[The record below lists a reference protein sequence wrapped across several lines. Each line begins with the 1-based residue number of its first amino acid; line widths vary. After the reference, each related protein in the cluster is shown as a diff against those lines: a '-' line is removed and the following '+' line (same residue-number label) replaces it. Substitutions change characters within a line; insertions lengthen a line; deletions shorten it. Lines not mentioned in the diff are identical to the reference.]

1 VPQRIL
7 RDGIL
12 ESQAVASLT
21 AREEVLYRRLMS
33 AVDDYGRFHGDPR
46 LVRARCYP
54 LTVEDHPLDEIEADL
69 KALSIRRAGIIL
81 VMLYEVDGKKY
92 LQINNFGQRIQAK
105 SKFPEPPTVDSTV
118 DHGEKPLRATRAR
131 SESES
136 DSETKSKS
144 EATTTTRARGRH
156 PVAVPI
162 RTTDSADSSSSPN
175 LSQWPKTLRAVRDRW
190 EMADEEI
197 IRRIIAA
204 ALDCAD
210 ARGRPLDDG
219 SAAAAVARGWRRS
232 HQGPA
237 ALLAAVPA
245 VLGAWFDTHPP
256 FAEPP
261 PENGSPSRAIAEIV
275 TRPDGTVDWDATDA
289 AMARGHP
296 RANCG
301 D

>member
-1 VPQRIL
+1 
-7 RDGIL
+7 
-12 ESQAVASLT
+12 
-21 AREEVLYRRLMS
+21 
-33 AVDDYGRFHGDPR
+33 
-46 LVRARCYP
+46 VRAMRY
-54 LTVEDHPLDEIEADL
+54 
-69 KALSIRRAGIIL
+69 
-81 VMLYEVDGKKY
+81 
-92 LQINNFGQRIQAK
+92 
-105 SKFPEPPTVDSTV
+105 PPTVN
-118 DHGEKPLRATRAR
+118 HGGTPLRATRAR
-131 SESES
+131 SESE
-136 DSETKSKS
+136 TKSKS
-144 EATTTTRARGRH
+144 EATTTRARGRC
-156 PVAVPI
+156 PVVVPI
-162 RTTDSADSSSSPN
+162 PRTDSSSSSSPPN
-175 LSQWPKTLRAVRDRW
+175 LSQWPKTVRAVRDRW
-190 EMADEEI
+190 EIADEEI

-219 SAAAAVARGWRRS
+219 SVAAAVARGWRRS

-261 PENGSPSRAIAEIV
+261 PENGSPSRVGAKVI

-296 RANCG
+296 RAGCG

>member
-1 VPQRIL
+1 LRRAVLAGFGHGDGHGRPQRL
-7 RDGIL
+7 RQPHKQSG
-12 ESQAVASLT
+12 
-21 AREEVLYRRLMS
+21 
-33 AVDDYGRFHGDPR
+33 G
-46 LVRARCYP
+46 
-54 LTVEDHPLDEIEADL
+54 
-69 KALSIRRAGIIL
+69 
-81 VMLYEVDGKKY
+81 
-92 LQINNFGQRIQAK
+92 
-105 SKFPEPPTVDSTV
+105 STV
-118 DHGEKPLRATRAR
+118 NHGGKPLRATRAR
-131 SESES
+131 SESESES

-144 EATTTTRARGRH
+144 EATTTTRARGLC

-162 RTTDSADSSSSPN
+162 PTTDSSSSSSPN
-175 LSQWPKTLRAVRDRW
+175 LSQWPKAVRAVRDRW

-204 ALDCAD
+204 AMDCAD

-219 SAAAAVARGWRRS
+219 SLAAAVARGWRRS

-261 PENGSPSRAIAEIV
+261 ENGSPSRASAEIV

-296 RANCG
+296 LAGCA

>member
-1 VPQRIL
+1 
-7 RDGIL
+7 
-12 ESQAVASLT
+12 
-21 AREEVLYRRLMS
+21 LMS
-33 AVDDYGRFHGDPR
+33 AADDYGRFHGDPR

-69 KALSIRRAGIIL
+69 KALSIRRAGTVL
-81 VMLYEVDGKKY
+81 VTLYEVDGKKY

-105 SKFPEPPTVDSTV
+105 SKFPEPPIGDSTV
-118 DHGEKPLRATRAR
+118 DHGGKPLRATRAH

-136 DSETKSKS
+136 ETKSNA
-144 EATTTTRARGRH
+144 EATTTTRARGRC

-162 RTTDSADSSSSPN
+162 PTTDSADSSSSSPN
-175 LSQWPKTLRAVRDRW
+175 LSQWPQTVRAVRYRW
-190 EMADEEI
+190 QFADEEI

-219 SAAAAVARGWRRS
+219 SVAAAVARGWRRS

-256 FAEPP
+256 PEPQA
-261 PENGSPSRAIAEIV
+261 ENGSPSRVSAQIV

-296 RANCG
+296 RAGCG